1 MFPSNGNVVT
11 KHHRTDKREGGGG
24 QKRLRKSRT
33 LDRPCFYQLQ
43 MQMNDTCFAFVLIKL
58 KNGKAIVHEK
68 SMACKSG

>member
-33 LDRPCFYQLQ
+33 LDRPCFYQMQ
-43 MQMNDTCFAFVLIKL
+43 MQMNDTCFAFV
-58 KNGKAIVHEK
+58 
-68 SMACKSG
+68 